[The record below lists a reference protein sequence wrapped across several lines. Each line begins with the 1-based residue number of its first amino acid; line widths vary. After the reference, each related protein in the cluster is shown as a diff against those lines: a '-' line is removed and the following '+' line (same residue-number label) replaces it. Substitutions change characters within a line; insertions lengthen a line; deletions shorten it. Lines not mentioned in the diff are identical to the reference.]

1 MRIGRVDRRWSAWML
16 AGPLPDVRPGVRPG
30 VRDPFRVV
38 VMN

>member
-1 MRIGRVDRRWSAWML
+1 MRIGRVGRRWSAWMP
-16 AGPLPDVRPGVRPG
+16 AGSPAD